1 MSKKA
6 MVQITLRISEETLM
20 HYQSFP
26 SYTTE
31 MRKVL
36 TNAAREAQEA
46 AIEAIGTDQ
55 QRWQDILVEEDD
67 DEIKLL

>member
-1 MSKKA
+1 
-6 MVQITLRISEETLM
+6 
-20 HYQSFP
+20 
-26 SYTTE
+26 

-46 AIEAIGTDQ
+46 AIEAIGKDQ
-55 QRWQDILVEEDD
+55 QRWQDILAEEDD